1 MCVYAQTEASSCSCD
16 YGRSYVYRVD
26 RAPLCDYMVSFI
38 HKLRSLPENYMMN
51 SVLENFTVLQVHTV
65 AVLAIKTSGG
75 GGQCLLALTALL
87 IIHEAS
93 HSESSA
99 LHGTRSSDNCRTLRS
114 VTANKVL

>member
-51 SVLENFTVLQVHTV
+51 SVLENFTVLQVHTF

-75 GGQCLLALTALL
+75 GAVLASSYCPT
-87 IIHEAS
+87 H
-93 HSESSA
+93 HSR
-99 LHGTRSSDNCRTLRS
+99 GFPLRILS
-114 VTANKVL
+114 LARYKV